1 MKSDIIALFT
11 VHEAD
16 WAVLAGDVDQN
27 DPLSEIYLFCVMY
40 IYM

>member
-16 WAVLAGDVDQN
+16 GVVLAGDVDKN
-27 DPLSEIYLFCVMY
+27 DPLFDI
-40 IYM
+40 

>member
-16 WAVLAGDVDQN
+16 GVVLAGDVDKMIHC
-27 DPLSEIYLFCVMY
+27 LTFSCFV
-40 IYM
+40 